1 LLTTGANAPMLEMQK
16 EQLRQKVNAVYGYNA
31 IARVRITQTAATG
44 FSEGKVAFGHKAA
57 AQKVVASDPA
67 VRQKA
72 AQTASPVADEGLREA
87 LARLGEN
94 ILNKNNR

>member
-1 LLTTGANAPMLEMQK
+1 
-16 EQLRQKVNAVYGYNA
+16 
-31 IARVRITQTAATG
+31 
-44 FSEGKVAFGHKAA
+44 
-57 AQKVVASDPA
+57 